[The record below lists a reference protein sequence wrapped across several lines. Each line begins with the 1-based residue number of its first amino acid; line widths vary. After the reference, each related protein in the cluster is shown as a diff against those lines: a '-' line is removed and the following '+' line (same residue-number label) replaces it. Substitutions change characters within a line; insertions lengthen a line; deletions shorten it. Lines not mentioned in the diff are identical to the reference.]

1 MTTTEENQ
9 QQQTSPTFSPDS
21 QIQIRLV
28 TRDTKYSIPEVPLY
42 VPVSLKRYG
51 LSEIVN
57 KLLEQKLKE
66 EQEDENDN
74 NEYQHIPFDFLSDDG
89 KLLHGSLYNYLL
101 EKIQQQEQGDD
112 GSGKDIASVAPKLS
126 TESILTLEYT
136 RSILPPS
143 YKTSYEHPDWVSS
156 VNIFS
161 HERYGLKAA
170 ATHDDVATG
179 SYDGIVRLWSP
190 KGEVLHELVAHN
202 AAVTSVKWVPD
213 YFKSSEG
220 DEEND
225 ESSSLNTKRR
235 LVSASNDNNMCIWQF
250 DTNTTTK
257 QSESKL
263 VALYRGH
270 TDPVTCIATTKT
282 TSSSVNLVSG
292 SADGS
297 IKLWNSDYS
306 KLPVYSE
313 EDNNSS
319 KKNLASKKR
328 RKLAQSSLAMTKHRA
343 SLATLSSSSS
353 SNDQQVSSVMFH
365 PNDNSALYSA
375 HVSHKFCTWDL
386 ETQQL
391 VNSLQTNYSLL
402 SMASLKAL
410 NLVALGTSARHILL
424 IDPRD
429 STATTK
435 SSSAT
440 AELEATKFSKA
451 SLVGHTN
458 FVTGLVSC
466 PFSDYVF
473 ASSSMDGTVRVWDV
487 RAQQSLHVIQRE
499 ASASANKLGG
509 LNGVLDI
516 DWTKNVGI
524 ASGGKDN
531 QLQINSSGFIQ

>member
-1 MTTTEENQ
+1 MTTENQ
-9 QQQTSPTFSPDS
+9 EQNEQQQAPAFSPES

-28 TRDTKYSIPEVPLY
+28 TRDFKYSIPEVPLY

-57 KLLEQKLKE
+57 KLLEQKQRE
-66 EQEDENDN
+66 EAEDEENL
-74 NEYQHIPFDFLSDDG
+74 EFQHTPFDFLSDDG

-101 EKIQQQEQGDD
+101 EKTQQDNESEEG
-112 GSGKDIASVAPKLS
+112 AAAPKIS

-161 HERYGLKAA
+161 HEKYGLKSA

-202 AAVTSVKWVPD
+202 AAITSVKWVPD
-213 YFKSSEG
+213 YFKATEG
-220 DEEND
+220 EQEED
-225 ESSSLNTKRR
+225 STITKRR
-235 LVSASNDNNMCIWQF
+235 LVSGSNDNTMCVWQF
-250 DTNTTTK
+250 ETNTSTK
-257 QSESKL
+257 ESESKL

-270 TDPVTCIATTKT
+270 TDPVTCIATSSTA
-282 TSSSVNLVSG
+282 SSVNLVSG

-313 EDNNSS
+313 EDSSS

-343 SLATLSSSSS
+343 SLATLSSG
-353 SNDQQVSSVMFH
+353 NDQQQVSSVLFH
-365 PNDNSALYSA
+365 PNDNSVLYSA
-375 HVSHKFCTWDL
+375 HFSHKFCTWDL

-391 VNSLQTNYSLL
+391 VNALQTNYSLL

-429 STATTK
+429 SASEK
-435 SSSAT
+435 SS
-440 AELEATKFSKA
+440 EVTKFSKA

-458 FVTGLVSC
+458 FVTGMAPC